1 MVTSLSLPTHS
12 SRFSVQLTLTAVL
25 SLGLI
30 VGFTQSKRD
39 RCPQT
44 VEMHWNND
52 RDKVL
57 QPGDLP
63 EADHQNDTWVHGSV
77 CHHSISDTFLFL
89 LNNPQMKTSTNHSC
103 SCRCRNL
110 SFDFFTVFVSN
121 GLQLKHRKLHSGTFS
136 FILQEKSILNWLKE
150 RKHRMWMLWA
160 PYLNHHSNWAVLG
173 FSTLCELKIGQR
185 KRGISL

>member
-1 MVTSLSLPTHS
+1 MVTLLSFPTQS
-12 SRFSVQLTLTAVL
+12 SRFSGQLTLTAVL

-30 VGFTQSKRD
+30 LGFTQSKRD
-39 RCPQT
+39 RCHQT

-121 GLQLKHRKLHSGTFS
+121 GLQVKHRKLQSGT
-136 FILQEKSILNWLKE
+136 FILQEKRYLELTKGKEIQNVNALSSIFESPQQLGCAWLQYF
-150 RKHRMWMLWA
+150 MWTENR
-160 PYLNHHSNWAVLG
+160 PD
-173 FSTLCELKIGQR
+173 E
-185 KRGISL
+185 KRY